1 MKNTNYNVL
10 TNQQLANLI
19 KAQEDRLT
27 LINSCINGL
36 YENIGPF
43 NETQENSLYHWY
55 DEKRE
60 IENDIAE
67 MKRAMKGSVSGS
79 ITIDFENVSKE
90 DLDELYR
97 HLNRFTFSGGNI
109 KYETTRK

>member
-1 MKNTNYNVL
+1 MKNVNYSVL
-10 TNQQLANLI
+10 TNQQLTNRI
-19 KAQEDRLT
+19 KAEEDRLT

-36 YENIGPF
+36 YDNIGPF

-55 DEKRE
+55 DEKSE
-60 IENDIAE
+60 IENNIAE
-67 MKRAMKGSVSGS
+67 MKKAMKGTVSGS
-79 ITIDFENVSKE
+79 IKIDFENVSKE

-97 HLNRFTFSGGNI
+97 HINKFTFSGGNI

>member
-1 MKNTNYNVL
+1 MKNVNYNVM
-10 TNQQLANLI
+10 TNQQLTNLI
-19 KAQEDRLT
+19 KVQEDRLT

-36 YENIGPF
+36 YDNIGPF

-60 IENDIAE
+60 IENEITK
-67 MKRAMKGSVSGS
+67 MKKAMKGTVSGS
-79 ITIDFENVSKE
+79 IKIDFENVSRE

-97 HLNRFTFSGGNI
+97 RLNKFTFSGGNI

>member
-10 TNQQLANLI
+10 TNEQLTNLI
-19 KAQEDRLT
+19 KAKEDRLT

-36 YENIGPF
+36 YDNIGPF

-60 IENDIAE
+60 IENDIAA
-67 MKRAMKGSVSGS
+67 MKRAMKGTASGS
-79 ITIDFENVSKE
+79 ITIDFENVSRE

-97 HLNRFTFSGGNI
+97 HLNKFTFSGGNI

>member
-1 MKNTNYNVL
+1 MEKVNYNVM
-10 TNQQLANLI
+10 TKQQLTNLI

-27 LINSCINGL
+27 LIISCINGL
-36 YENIGPF
+36 YDNIGPF
-43 NETQENSLYHWY
+43 NETQETSLYHWY

-60 IENDIAE
+60 IEKDIAE
-67 MKRAMKGSVSGS
+67 MKKSMKGTVCGS
-79 ITIDFENVSKE
+79 ITIDFENVSRE

>member
-10 TNQQLANLI
+10 TNQQLTNLI

-27 LINSCINGL
+27 LINSCINGI
-36 YENIGPF
+36 YDNIGPF
-43 NETQENSLYHWY
+43 NETQETSLYHWY

-67 MKRAMKGSVSGS
+67 MRKAMKGTVSGS

>member
-10 TNQQLANLI
+10 TNQQLTNLI

-27 LINSCINGL
+27 LVNSCINGL
-36 YENIGPF
+36 YDNIGPF
-43 NETQENSLYHWY
+43 NETQETSLYRWY

-67 MKRAMKGSVSGS
+67 MKRAMKGTVSGS
-79 ITIDFENVSKE
+79 ITIDFENVSRE

-97 HLNRFTFSGGNI
+97 HLNKFTFSGGNI
-109 KYETTRK
+109 KYETRK

>member
-1 MKNTNYNVL
+1 MKNTNYSVL
-10 TNQQLANLI
+10 TNQQLTNLI
-19 KAQEDRLT
+19 KVQEDRLT

-36 YENIGPF
+36 YDNIGPF
-43 NETQENSLYHWY
+43 NETQENSLYRWY

-67 MKRAMKGSVSGS
+67 MKRAMKGTVSGS
-79 ITIDFENVSKE
+79 ITIDFENVSRE

>member
-1 MKNTNYNVL
+1 MKNTNYSVL
-10 TNQQLANLI
+10 TNQQLTNLI

-36 YENIGPF
+36 YDNIGPF
-43 NETQENSLYHWY
+43 NETQENSLYRWY

-67 MKRAMKGSVSGS
+67 MKKAMKGTVSGS
-79 ITIDFENVSKE
+79 IKIDFENVSRE

-97 HLNRFTFSGGNI
+97 QLNRFTFSGGNV

>member
-1 MKNTNYNVL
+1 MKKVNYNVM
-10 TNQQLANLI
+10 TKQQLTNLI
-19 KAQEDRLT
+19 KGQEDRLT

-36 YENIGPF
+36 YDNIGPF
-43 NETQENSLYHWY
+43 TDTQDEMLQRWY
-55 DEKRE
+55 KEKYE
-60 IENDIAE
+60 IEKDIAE
-67 MKRAMKGSVSGS
+67 MKSAMKGTVSGS
-79 ITIDFENVSKE
+79 ITIDFENVSRE

>member
-1 MKNTNYNVL
+1 MKNVNYNVM
-10 TNQQLANLI
+10 TNQQLTNLI

-36 YENIGPF
+36 YDNIGPF

-60 IENDIAE
+60 IENEIAK
-67 MKRAMKGSVSGS
+67 MKKAMKGTVSGS
-79 ITIDFENVSKE
+79 ITIDFDNVSRE

>member
-1 MKNTNYNVL
+1 MKKVNYNVM
-10 TNQQLANLI
+10 TKQQLTNLI
-19 KAQEDRLT
+19 KSQEDRLT

-36 YENIGPF
+36 YDNIGPF
-43 NETQENSLYHWY
+43 TDTQDEMLQHWY
-55 DEKRE
+55 KEKYE
-60 IENDIAE
+60 IEKNIAE
-67 MKRAMKGSVSGS
+67 MKSAMKGTVSGS
-79 ITIDFENVSKE
+79 ITIDFENVSRE